1 MDSGINAH
9 SSYLCKYCLS
19 SFIPELTG
27 TLLLEDIVNDQLDD
41 MEITVTWSKTRP
53 SNESFSKLKKFLAG
67 DILKAEVRSKM
78 MIFENAFNQ
87 LK

>member
-1 MDSGINAH
+1 MDSDINAH
-9 SSYLCKYCLS
+9 SSYFCKYCLT
-19 SFIPELTG
+19 SFIPELKG

-53 SNESFSKLKKFLAG
+53 SNELFSKLKKILAG
-67 DILKAEVRSKM
+67 GILKTEVISKM

>member
-1 MDSGINAH
+1 M
-9 SSYLCKYCLS
+9 
-19 SFIPELTG
+19 
-27 TLLLEDIVNDQLDD
+27 EDIVNDQLDD
-41 MEITVTWSKTRP
+41 MEITVTWSKSRP
-53 SNESFSKLKKFLAG
+53 SNESFSKLKNFLAG

>member
-1 MDSGINAH
+1 M
-9 SSYLCKYCLS
+9 
-19 SFIPELTG
+19 
-27 TLLLEDIVNDQLDD
+27 EDIVNDQLDD

-53 SNESFSKLKKFLAG
+53 PNESFSKLKKIIAG
-67 DILKAEVRSKM
+67 DILKVEVRSKM